1 MRLTELTPC
10 GYTCTITIW
19 SLKQRS
25 IVCEGSCEAYFVDS
39 RTGKRADLE
48 SIGGKFAELHA
59 DLARRKDDGA
69 EIRRR
74 HLRGSDRKATSVKES
89 KL

>member
-1 MRLTELTPC
+1 
-10 GYTCTITIW
+10 
-19 SLKQRS
+19 LKQRAV
-25 IVCEGSCEAYFVDS
+25 ICEGSCEAYFVDA

-48 SIGGKFAELHA
+48 SINGKFAELHA

-74 HLRGSDRKATSVKES
+74 HLRESDARAGSVKES